1 MKKIF
6 SIVMLLAGWCL
17 ASCNED
23 VQEVVVSHSGEK
35 MSVRAVIGNQPDSRV
50 VLTQKDNG
58 NIKTEWKAG
67 DAFLGVAG
75 SDVISFTDAKLNG
88 STADFT
94 PNANVEDGTVVN
106 ALYPLTEDLA
116 TVAASADGFEISLAS
131 QNGTLEGLADY
142 TYMTANAT
150 AANETLDFTFKHEI
164 VILRLTGMTLPEGV
178 TSVSEVVVSG
188 SGISDVAMANLS
200 GATPTVAVS
209 ATDCSVNVKGNFTV
223 TNKVMEDVYV
233 AFFPTSEISDLAV
246 SVISSANKPCH
257 YSYSGSVQFEAG
269 KVYTLNAKE
278 LSGIIRVSQYAN
290 YPNEKVYYAID
301 KTDMAAINTYIVESD
316 YFKDIDI
323 IMLNDIDLQ
332 CGTTSWVMPYVFNGN
347 FDGRGHT
354 ISGLY
359 ISTYKSCNGLFGK
372 TSDGVFKNLT
382 IEGTINSQTWGQET
396 VGAFSGQA
404 GGCTFIN
411 CHNKCNISGRSEV
424 CGIAPT
430 LSDCFFMAC
439 SNSGKLYAIDG
450 EYSKGIAYG
459 IASSD
464 AYCIGCYNEGELKG
478 TFTRG
483 ILQGASYNA
492 NNHYGE
498 AYGCYNIG
506 TMTATASTGTPR
518 LGIMSA
524 SYNAVTTHNV
534 WLTSQAVKCGGQTDA
549 TTNVGCTSI
558 EEVNNNVSVLN
569 EGIKQ
574 WNTANPTN
582 TCNYH
587 YVKGTNGKGPQ
598 LVYGAPN

>member
-35 MSVRAVIGNQPDSRV
+35 MSVRAVIGDQPDSRV

-233 AFFPTSEISDLAV
+233 AFFPTSDATEFTVKVLGSD
-246 SVISSANKPCH
+246 SKPYR
-257 YSYSGSVQFEAG
+257 YSHPNTVKFEAG
-269 KVYTLNAKE
+269 NVYTLSEKE
-278 LSGIIRVSQYAN
+278 LLMKYEEGDYYDDGEKEGVVVEVDDDGKHGKIISMDEATQKWRNPGLYMLEPNPVSDKN
-290 YPNEKVYYAID
+290 DGEK
-301 KTDMAAINTYIVESD
+301 NTKYIVSINQQNNCPA
-316 YFKDIDI
+316 FKWC
-323 IMLNDIDLQ
+323 LNKGNDWYLPALNQWTKINISLINEALKEYG
-332 CGTTSWVMPYVFNGN
+332 GTEIKQNVKYWTSTMKDNQNAYL
-347 FDGRGHT
+347 
-354 ISGLY
+354 S
-359 ISTYKSCNGLFGK
+359 
-372 TSDGVFKNLT
+372 
-382 IEGTINSQTWGQET
+382 
-396 VGAFSGQA
+396 FSG
-404 GGCTFIN
+404 
-411 CHNKCNISGRSEV
+411 S
-424 CGIAPT
+424 
-430 LSDCFFMAC
+430 
-439 SNSGKLYAIDG
+439 
-450 EYSKGIAYG
+450 
-459 IASSD
+459 
-464 AYCIGCYNEGELKG
+464 
-478 TFTRG
+478 
-483 ILQGASYNA
+483 
-492 NNHYGE
+492 
-498 AYGCYNIG
+498 
-506 TMTATASTGTPR
+506 
-518 LGIMSA
+518 
-524 SYNAVTTHNV
+524 
-534 WLTSQAVKCGGQTDA
+534 
-549 TTNVGCTSI
+549 
-558 EEVNNNVSVLN
+558 
-569 EGIKQ
+569 
-574 WNTANPTN
+574 
-582 TCNYH
+582 
-587 YVKGTNGKGPQ
+587 Q
-598 LVYGAPN
+598 LVINNALVRAFCNF

>member
-75 SDVISFTDAKLNG
+75 SGVISFTNAKLNG

-278 LSGIIRVSQYAN
+278 LNGIIRVSQYAN
-290 YPNEKVYYAID
+290 YPDEKVYYAID
-301 KTDMAAINTYIVESD
+301 KTDMAAINTYIVESG

-354 ISGLY
+354 VSGLY
-359 ISTYKSCNGLFGK
+359 IGDVLSCNGLFGK
-372 TSDGVFKNLT
+372 ISGSTIKNLT
-382 IEGTINSQTWGQET
+382 VKGTINSAMYNNGNT
-396 VGAFSGQA
+396 AAAISGQA
-404 GGCTFIN
+404 GSSLIVN
-411 CHNKCNISGRSEV
+411 CHNECDITAKSLVAGIAETLNGTIVMACTNSGHLKTTNGGTV
-424 CGIAPT
+424 CGIAT
-430 LSDCFFMAC
+430 SEV
-439 SNSGKLYAIDG
+439 SV
-450 EYSKGIAYG
+450 
-459 IASSD
+459 
-464 AYCIGCYNEGELKG
+464 IGCYNEGKLEGKLV
-478 TFTRG
+478 RG
-483 ILQGASYNA
+483 ILEGANG
-492 NNHYGE
+492 NYGNLYGY

-506 TMTATASTGTPR
+506 ELEGTTTEY
-518 LGIMSA
+518 GIMYQP
-524 SYNAVTTHNV
+524 YNAITSHNV
-534 WLTSQAVKCGGQTDA
+534 WLTSQAAECGGQTSA
-549 TTNVGCTSI
+549 TTNVGCVSI

-569 EGIKQ
+569 EGIKT
-574 WNTANPTN
+574 WNTANPDN
-582 TCNYH
+582 LCNYH